1 MHHWLFSKLWNHNK
15 SYLILLI
22 YWHFPVITA
31 SFTVLFWLKVQ
42 HFEDHAVY
50 QLYKA
55 PSFAAWH
62 SFILF
67 AWNFTQRCY
76 CMCPLI
82 EQSLNKICQLSKC
95 NVTLSDVALWGS
107 LSWRC
112 GKWWDCEIDS
122 SLLHCPFLISFFF
135 LIELNEYYYR
145 AMRPTCHSCHYREIK
160 SLATPVTLGG
170 PHKFT
175 LLQQYCHVNK
185 HLFKVIFFETKH
197 M

>member
-1 MHHWLFSKLWNHNK
+1 MPIVVIKSAILRPQSCFTTEYPLGLQPPLW
-15 SYLILLI
+15 
-22 YWHFPVITA
+22 
-31 SFTVLFWLKVQ
+31 
-42 HFEDHAVY
+42 
-50 QLYKA
+50 A
-55 PSFAAWH
+55 PSFVAWH

-145 AMRPTCHSCHYREIK
+145 AMRP
-160 SLATPVTLGG
+160 PVTHVITEKLSRSR
-170 PHKFT
+170 HLSHSAVHTNSHFCNSIVMSINIYSRWYFLKQSICKCT
-175 LLQQYCHVNK
+175 L
-185 HLFKVIFFETKH
+185 HLLH
-197 M
+197 W